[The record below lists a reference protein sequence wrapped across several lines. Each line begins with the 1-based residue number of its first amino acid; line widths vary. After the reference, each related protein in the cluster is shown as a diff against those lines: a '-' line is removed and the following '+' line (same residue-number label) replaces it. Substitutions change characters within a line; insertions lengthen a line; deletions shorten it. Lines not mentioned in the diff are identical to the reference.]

1 MTTTNWVID
10 ASHSEIQF
18 KVKHLVI
25 TTVTGAFNDFSGT
38 VEAGDDTFENAKIS
52 FEASTASI
60 NTNSEQ
66 RDTHLKSADFFDIEK
81 LKLKISEFIN
91 AGAELNPSAELDNI
105 KKYFSEYNRRNLI
118 SVNALEKEAKIPPTS
133 FRQFLDGGRKF
144 PIKHI
149 TKIVVG
155 EALSTYAS
163 NKSISLPLSF
173 MVCASFNITRLK
185 SANIG

>member
-81 LKLKISEFIN
+81 FPKLTFSATKFTKKGDDFELVGDLTIKDVTKSITLAVEYGGTAKDPWGNTKAGFEVSGKISRKEFGLTWNTITE
-91 AGAELNPSAELDNI
+91 AGGALVGDEI
-105 KKYFSEYNRRNLI
+105 KLI
-118 SVNALEKEAKIPPTS
+118 ANVQL
-133 FRQFLDGGRKF
+133 
-144 PIKHI
+144 
-149 TKIVVG
+149 
-155 EALSTYAS
+155 
-163 NKSISLPLSF
+163 
-173 MVCASFNITRLK
+173 LK
-185 SANIG
+185 Q